1 MEYTEPELTYL
12 VLDFRKEKET
22 RLCLESVKKHTKFRH
37 KVIYLHNGIGVE
49 YPQKLLNE
57 GLIDQLIQTKENNGL
72 GIGTRNLFAASFSHY
87 SFYLQNDQYL
97 NRDITP
103 EEFEKMKRIIGNQFQ
118 SPHDGSSWTAK
129 SVDLA
134 GAVCGLNIYSERGHI
149 IETAFYKKMEASGML
164 GHWGAGPYHDG
175 EWREGPIQ
183 KFYKENKFLHYTYE
197 EGPFVTTNGYR
208 AIRQN
213 PDGSVWEHNA
223 DTFALRLVSGPIK
236 ERNVYPNFTDEEW
249 ERVLKTQSWP
259 EGQIPERRHT

>member
-22 RLCLESVKKHTKFRH
+22 RLCLESIKKHTKFGH
-37 KVIYLHNGIGVE
+37 KVIYLHNGIGVD
-49 YPQKLLNE
+49 YPQEFLRE
-57 GLIDQLIQTKENNGL
+57 GLIDQCIQTRENRGL
-72 GIGTRNLFAASFSHY
+72 AIGTRDLFAASFSRY

-103 EEFEKMKRIIGNQFQ
+103 EEFEKMKKIIGGKFQ
-118 SPHDGSSWTAK
+118 SPHDGSSWTAM

-149 IETAFYKKMEASGML
+149 IETAFYKKMEESGRL
-164 GHWGAGPYHDG
+164 GCHGAGPWHDG
-175 EWREGPIQ
+175 PWREGEVQ
-183 KFYKENKFLHYTYE
+183 QFYKENKFLHYTYE

-213 PDGSVWEHNA
+213 PDGSVWEHDA
-223 DTFALRLVSGPIK
+223 DTFAVRLVSGPVK
-236 ERNVYPNFTDEEW
+236 EKYAYPNFTDEEW
-249 ERVLKTQSWP
+249 RQVLATQSWP
-259 EGQIPERRHT
+259 EWKLPERRHT